1 MKTRAYL
8 YIVSGAALWGLIG
21 FFVKAIAA
29 QGFTALQ
36 IVALRMLAAS
46 ICVTPIV
53 YHQDKNNFKIALKD
67 LWMFIGT
74 GVISL
79 TFFNYCYFNCI
90 QASSL
95 AVAALLL
102 YTAPV
107 FVMLMSLVLFKE
119 RFTITK
125 GIALAAT
132 FLGCGLVTGAFSG
145 ELKLSVAGIL
155 LGLGSGIGYA
165 LYSIFGK
172 FALEKYSS
180 WTITAYTFYFAFIS
194 SAAIADF
201 PHCTAVWSSATV
213 TGSLGLGFICD
224 VFPYLLYTKGLQYVD
239 AGQASILATVEPVV
253 AALVGIFV
261 FAEPL
266 DWPKLAGIF
275 LVLGSV
281 AALNLPNNPQNKGE

>member
-8 YIVSGAALWGLIG
+8 YIIVGAALWGLIG
-21 FFVKAIAA
+21 LFVKILSA

-36 IVALRMLAAS
+36 IVTLRMLAAS
-46 ICVTPIV
+46 VCVTPLV
-53 YHQDKNNFKIALKD
+53 YKQGAEHFKISLKD
-67 LWMFIGT
+67 VWMFVGT

-102 YTAPV
+102 YTAPA

-119 RFTITK
+119 KFTATK
-125 GIALAAT
+125 GIALIAT
-132 FLGCGLVTGAFSG
+132 FVGCGLVTGTFSG
-145 ELKLSVAGIL
+145 EMNLSFSGVL

-172 FALEKYSS
+172 YALEKYST
-180 WTITAYTFYFAFIS
+180 WTITAYTFYFSLAS
-194 SAAIADF
+194 SIVVADWA
-201 PHCTAVWSSATV
+201 HCTAAWSWAT
-213 TGSLGLGFICD
+213 LGGALGVGFLCA
-224 VFPYLLYTKGLQYVD
+224 VFPYLLYTQGLDYVD

-253 AALVGIFV
+253 AAIIGIMV
-261 FAEPL
+261 FAEPVTFE
-266 DWPKLAGIF
+266 KIAGIV
-275 LVLGSV
+275 LVVGSV
-281 AALNLPNNPQNKGE
+281 AALNLPQNK